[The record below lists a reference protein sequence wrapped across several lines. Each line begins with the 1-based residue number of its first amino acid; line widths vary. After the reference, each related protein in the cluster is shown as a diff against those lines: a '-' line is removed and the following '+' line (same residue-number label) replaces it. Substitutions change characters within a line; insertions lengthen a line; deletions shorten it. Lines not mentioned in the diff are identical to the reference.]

1 MNVKGL
7 AQLAYEKGMYILTAA
22 QSYQVALE
30 SPQRGHGY
38 LTYALVQ
45 EGLKTGE
52 ADIDPENGQ
61 VTVREWLD
69 YATQRVPQLQQEDAN
84 RPSKPVAPEKPVEQ
98 KAQPVAR
105 QQRGNR
111 RNRAAPVD
119 STRRLDRDKP
129 QPTPPSS
136 AGDRF
141 LQQPRVFYRR
151 AIERGELIVAKP
163 TSQ

>member
-1 MNVKGL
+1 
-7 AQLAYEKGMYILTAA
+7 MYILTAA

-45 EGLKTGE
+45 EGLKTSE
-52 ADIDPENGQ
+52 ADVDPQNGQ

-84 RPSKPVAPEKPVEQ
+84 RLNKTPVVTEKPREQ
-98 KAQPVAR
+98 KVQPVGR
-105 QQRGNR
+105 QRANR
-111 RNRAAPVD
+111 RNRPASTD
-119 STRRLDRDKP
+119 STRKLERDKP
-129 QPTPPSS
+129 QPVSPAS
-136 AGDRF
+136 AEDKF
-141 LQQPRVFYRR
+141 LQQPRAFYRR
-151 AIERGELIVAKP
+151 AIERDELIVAKP